1 MKVDRKV
8 QSEEAGGCGME
19 NVKTGASALGTRRS
33 GGRAYFGAGV
43 VLPDG
48 SVEEF
53 CGLGRRWPSVDAFHR
68 ERAGREA
75 NLIVWFPAEDRG
87 CDGPK
92 KSAQAC

>member
-1 MKVDRKV
+1 MRKGRTAPG
-8 QSEEAGGCGME
+8 EGAGGYGME
-19 NVKTGASALGTRRS
+19 KAKTGASAFEAGRS

-53 CGLGRRWPSVDAFHR
+53 CGLGRHWPSVDAFHR

-75 NLIVWFPAEDRG
+75 NLIVWFPAEERG
-87 CDGPK
+87 LEALK
-92 KSAQAC
+92 KGASAC